1 MHDLHAHLLPGIDDG
16 PQDEAA
22 AVDMARAA
30 EADGVRVMA
39 ATPHLRRDHPGVV
52 PAELAGRVAALQRTL
67 DEEGIG
73 VRVVQGGEADVF
85 WAHNAPGDA
94 LRAGSYGGAGHDLLV
109 ETPYGAVPPV
119 FEDLLFGLTVKGYR
133 LLLAHPERSDA
144 FRREPGRLAALVDRG
159 VLVQVTASALAG
171 PRSSRSRR
179 FAHALIREGRAHVIA
194 SDGHGAGLGRPP
206 LSAGLEA
213 ARSLDPARARWMVED
228 APAAILAGEPL
239 PPMPGVDRRPSG
251 WWRRRA

>member
-16 PQDEAA
+16 PADEAA
-22 AVDMARAA
+22 AVEMARAA
-30 EADGVRVMA
+30 AADGVRVLA

-52 PAELAGRVAALQRTL
+52 PRELADRVTALQRTL
-67 DEEGIG
+67 DAQGIG
-73 VRVVQGGEADVF
+73 LRVVQGGEADVY
-85 WAHNAPGDA
+85 WASDAGDDA
-94 LRAGSYGGAGHDLLV
+94 LRAGSYGGAGRDLLV

-133 LLLAHPERSDA
+133 LLLAHPERSDS
-144 FRREPGRLAALVDRG
+144 FRRHPERLAALVDRG

-171 PRSSRSRR
+171 PRRSRSRR
-179 FAHALIREGRAHVIA
+179 FADALIREGRAHVIA

-206 LSAGLEA
+206 LSAGHEA
-213 ARSLDPARARWMVED
+213 AAHIDPARARWMVED

-239 PPMPGVDRRPSG
+239 PPMPGTGGRPSG
-251 WWRRRA
+251 WWRRRG